1 VTWITELRRE
11 RAQHTVALV
20 RSVGPDKETIM
31 KRNVGG
37 IDKTLRI
44 IVGLGLLSLLFIL
57 EGNARWFGL
66 IGLVPLATAFAGF
79 CPLYA
84 ILGVSTCPASGSPH
98 RA

>member
-1 VTWITELRRE
+1 
-11 RAQHTVALV
+11 
-20 RSVGPDKETIM
+20 M

-37 IDKTLRI
+37 IDKGLRI

-66 IGLVPLATAFAGF
+66 IGLVPLGTAFIGF

-84 ILGVSTCPASGSPH
+84 ILGVSTCPAGDTAH